1 MTVAGSSSTKCPW
14 LKIIMIRKLTRRVT
28 SQLRYAFCSGE
39 GPKLYGSNKS
49 ILSLSQWWGGK
60 LPHPVD
66 YYIQDTLDTEVM
78 EKWDVEKSIFRVV
91 F

>member
-1 MTVAGSSSTKCPW
+1 
-14 LKIIMIRKLTRRVT
+14 MIRKLSRSVA
-28 SQLRYAFCSGE
+28 SQLRYAFCSRE
-39 GPKLYGSNKS
+39 QGPKLYGSNKS

-66 YYIQDTLDTEVM
+66 YYIQDTLETEAM
-78 EKWDVEKSIFRVV
+78 EKWDVEKGIFRVV